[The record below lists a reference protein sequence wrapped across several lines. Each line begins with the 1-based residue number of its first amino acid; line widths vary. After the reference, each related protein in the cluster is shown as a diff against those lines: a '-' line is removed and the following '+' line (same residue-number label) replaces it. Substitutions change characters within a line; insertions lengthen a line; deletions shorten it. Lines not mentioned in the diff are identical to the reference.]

1 MPSLSTS
8 RSRECPDEESL
19 WHYAEGK
26 LVGDGLEAVRAH
38 LQKCSIC
45 RAGIAS
51 FGTTK
56 SAPVES
62 SPSNE
67 APPFD
72 AMPRELDGR
81 YHLEE
86 ELGRGASATVYGAM
100 DTRLGEKVAL
110 KVFRSGL
117 GEKVAQELLIARR
130 VSHPNVCRVY
140 DAGVV
145 SGAAYLSME
154 LVSGETLAERMARHA
169 DAPDADAD
177 ALMRAILSGLA
188 AAHDAGVIHRDLKP
202 QNILVEPSGRVVI
215 TDFGLARMA
224 DAEESR
230 ARLVGTPSTWSP
242 EQARGEPA
250 TFASDVYSFG
260 VIAYRLL
267 TGRPFR
273 VSDPSPFAA
282 VPAGYRKMLR
292 RALALSPAERAG
304 TAGEVLALMRSTER
318 PHFFARLVLSA
329 TFAALLVSAIGILV
343 VSKRVLMPNP
353 PEPSTNASALPP
365 VAIATE
371 PLAPASPSVWSLTAP
386 ATSAPRASSNPPAH
400 PQSAHPL
407 PKASAS
413 SWSPLVPSSA
423 PKAPDL
429 LFGQ

>member
-1 MPSLSTS
+1 MS
-8 RSRECPDEESL
+8 RSNECPDEESL
-19 WHYAEGK
+19 WRYAEGK
-26 LVGDGLEAVRAH
+26 LVGDGWVTLREH
-38 LQKCSIC
+38 LRRCSIC

-51 FGTTK
+51 FGTE
-56 SAPVES
+56 SAPVDS

-117 GEKVAQELLIARR
+117 GETVAQELLIARR

-154 LVSGETLAERMARHA
+154 LVSGETLAVRMANHA
-169 DAPDADAD
+169 DSPDPDADA
-177 ALMRAILSGLA
+177 LLRAILSGLA

-260 VIAYRLL
+260 VIAYRLV

-273 VSDPSPFAA
+273 VSDPAPFDVA
-282 VPAGYRKMLR
+282 PARYRKMLR
-292 RALALSPAERAG
+292 RALALSPADRAS
-304 TAGEVLALMRSTER
+304 TAGDVLTLLRKTER
-318 PHFFARLVLSA
+318 PLALARFLMA
-329 TFAALLVSAIGILV
+329 AAFAALVVSAFGILL
-343 VSKRVLMPNP
+343 VSKRVRTPNP
-353 PEPSTNASALPP
+353 VEPSTTGATLTAAPVNGASAP
-365 VAIATE
+365 
-371 PLAPASPSVWSLTAP
+371 PSVWPLTAP
-386 ATSAPRASSNPPAH
+386 SAPLASSTADGFFVR
-400 PQSAHPL
+400 SASASAPVPHGRPL
-407 PKASAS
+407 PRASAS
-413 SWSPLVPSSA
+413 SWTPLVPSSA
-423 PKAPDL
+423 LDRPDL

>member
-1 MPSLSTS
+1 VPSLSTS

-26 LVGDGLEAVRAH
+26 LVGNGLEAVRAH
-38 LQKCSIC
+38 LQNCSIC

-51 FGTTK
+51 FGTSS

-62 SPSNE
+62 SPPSE

-154 LVSGETLAERMARHA
+154 LVSGETLAVRMAKHGN
-169 DAPDADAD
+169 APDADAD
-177 ALMRAILSGLA
+177 TLLRAILSGLS

-224 DAEESR
+224 DEEESR

-273 VSDPSPFAA
+273 VSDPAPFDV
-282 VPAGYRKMLR
+282 VPPAYRRILR
-292 RALALSPAERAG
+292 RTLALSPTERAG
-304 TAGEVLALMRSTER
+304 TANEVLALMRKAER
-318 PHFFARLVLSA
+318 PHAFARFLMAAAFVALVVLA
-329 TFAALLVSAIGILV
+329 VGIWV
-343 VSKRVLMPNP
+343 VSKRGGTPNSV
-353 PEPSTNASALPP
+353 EPSTGATLP
-365 VAIATE
+365 A
-371 PLAPASPSVWSLTAP
+371 APAVKEPSAGPSVWPMTSPLVP
-386 ATSAPRASSNPPAH
+386 SAPRASTTP
-400 PQSAHPL
+400 SAPVPHGRPL
-407 PKASAS
+407 PRAS
-413 SWSPLVPSSA
+413 SSSWTPLVPSSA
-423 PKAPDL
+423 PKASDL